1 MFITFIVGVSSLPS
15 VGATLTWREF
25 NFIQSKL
32 GWVALLTA
40 VMHDGLLGWG
50 FSADDYAVCSLPSG
64 AQNRTSPF
72 SSIPPTPLPAPAS
85 LGDWGIEDFRGE
97 PKEARYDD
105 PKKKSKDRFGE

>member
-1 MFITFIVGVSSLPS
+1 MNLRKERQSNIFSIHGTGTLSMFITFIVGVSSLPS

-25 NFIQSKL
+25 NFVQSKL

-64 AQNRTSPF
+64 AQV
-72 SSIPPTPLPAPAS
+72 SSIGTNHTGSDYPTCQNEFSPC
-85 LGDWGIEDFRGE
+85 
-97 PKEARYDD
+97 
-105 PKKKSKDRFGE
+105 